1 MQDQLGAL
9 PRARRSAVCT
19 RREGCVARSD
29 APPPPVRRATSE
41 SRSREGVWWGG
52 ARSSSGARDTVRCAA
67 SLAQLMAVTSVA
79 GGGPEAVSAPLGARG
94 VLTPVPD
101 RHHPHQAPR
110 EVWAQHAV
118 TRHPCHPN
126 GTCRQRSAA
135 TVWLCRHE
143 SCVPGFLR
151 HTILPFPLSCS
162 YGCLSL
168 GELSYDAAPLVPE
181 HCLPFPSRASRG
193 RFAQSGKDPRALLV
207 PSYTTATTAKT
218 APVGLCGPV

>member
-1 MQDQLGAL
+1 MRRTG
-9 PRARRSAVCT
+9 RRSPSLSVEA
-19 RREGCVARSD
+19 
-29 APPPPVRRATSE
+29 SE

-79 GGGPEAVSAPLGARG
+79 GRRSRGRVGFSGGTRCPDAGARQAPSPPSSKRGVGSTRRDTAPLPSQWNVSPGG
-94 VLTPVPD
+94 
-101 RHHPHQAPR
+101 
-110 EVWAQHAV
+110 
-118 TRHPCHPN
+118 
-126 GTCRQRSAA
+126 QRRRSGS
-135 TVWLCRHE
+135 CRHE

-193 RFAQSGKDPRALLV
+193 KVCPVRKDPRALLV